1 LAWLLDTNTCSYAL
15 KRRPPRL
22 AEKLSSKPVKE
33 VMVSTITVYELL
45 TGCEKSPA
53 RQRLLREV
61 NAFLAPFE
69 KLVFNLEDSQK
80 AAQVRASLESKGTPI
95 GPYDVLLAAQA
106 LSRGLTLVTSNLR
119 EFRRVGGLDLEDW
132 TA

>member
-1 LAWLLDTNTCSYAL
+1 MAWLLDTNTCSYAL